1 MVSVNILYFPGTN
14 CQRETAFAFES
25 AGAVTRIVHVVEAIR
40 RGTRI
45 DEADII
51 CIPGGFS
58 FGDHVRAGCLA
69 GLLLKESLPRQLES
83 IKHKP
88 TICICNGFQIAV
100 EAGLFGEGLALV
112 KNECGT
118 FRHIRD
124 QIHMV
129 ESHNPSLWLAGLEG
143 QALSFPCAHGEG
155 RLIFTQKPGWQPVLR
170 YPSSQNPDGS
180 MEDIAGISSVDG
192 LIFGLMN
199 HPERNIRD
207 KNNLI
212 IFQNA
217 VKRARGY

>member
-25 AGAVTRIVHVVEAIR
+25 AGATSRIVYVIEAIR
-40 RGTRI
+40 AGGRI
-45 DEADII
+45 DDADII

-58 FGDHVRAGCLA
+58 FGDHVRAGCVA
-69 GLLLKESLPRQLES
+69 GLLLKESLSRQLES
-83 IKHKP
+83 IRHKP

-112 KNECGT
+112 KNDCGT
-118 FRHIRD
+118 FRHVRD

-129 ESHNPSLWLAGLEG
+129 ERHHPSLWLAGLEG

-155 RLIFTQKPGWQPVLR
+155 RLIFTKKAGWQPVLR
-170 YPSSQNPDGS
+170 YPANQNPDGS
-180 MEDIAGISSVDG
+180 MEEIAGISSEDG
-192 LIFGLMN
+192 IIFGLMN

-207 KNNLI
+207 KNNLM

-217 VKRARGY
+217 VKWARGS